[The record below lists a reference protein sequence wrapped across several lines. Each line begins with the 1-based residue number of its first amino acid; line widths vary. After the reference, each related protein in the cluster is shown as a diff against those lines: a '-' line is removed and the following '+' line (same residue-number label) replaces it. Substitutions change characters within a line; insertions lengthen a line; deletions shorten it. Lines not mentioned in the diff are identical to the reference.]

1 MSWGSKAMRTITMAA
16 LAVSG
21 LALSACMPTV
31 NYNGFTSASAGGAPL
46 KAIAALDCPANEGR
60 LTRTA
65 QAPDGRTCDYE
76 GRGGETVRL
85 KLVSLEGRSALDAME
100 PTKAELHAL
109 MPLRSR
115 ALPAVAVEDGADR
128 TSVDLPFFHVR
139 AVGERADVK
148 IFGVN
153 IHSDGD
159 NADVTTHHGSTHT
172 VVHAGADGA
181 EVIAEDIGK
190 TNASMVY
197 VLASERRAPSGY
209 RAVGYV
215 AKGPAAG
222 PLVVGEFRA
231 VHKSADH
238 GDYRDYGD
246 HSDGDI
252 GRLIDR
258 NVKG

>member
-1 MSWGSKAMRTITMAA
+1 MRTISMAA
-16 LAVSG
+16 LAVSAV
-21 LALSACMPTV
+21 ALSGCMPTV
-31 NYNGFTSASAGGAPL
+31 NYNGFTSASAGHEPL
-46 KAIAALDCPANEGR
+46 KAVAALDCPANEGR

-65 QAPDGRTCDYE
+65 QATDGLSCDYE
-76 GRGGETVRL
+76 GRGGEIVHL
-85 KLVSLEGRSALDAME
+85 KLVALEGRSALDAME

-109 MPLRSR
+109 MPLRNH
-115 ALPAVAVEDGADR
+115 AIPAVAVEDGPDR

-139 AVGERADVK
+139 AVGDRADVK
-148 IFGVN
+148 IFGVT

-159 NADVTTHHGSTHT
+159 NADVATNHGPTHT
-172 VVHAGADGA
+172 VVHAGRDGA
-181 EVIAEDIGK
+181 EVIAEDVGK
-190 TNASMVY
+190 TNASLVY

-231 VHKSADH
+231 VHKSADQ
-238 GDYRDYGD
+238 GDYRDYGN
-246 HSDGDI
+246 HGDGDI

>member
-1 MSWGSKAMRTITMAA
+1 MRTITMAA

-31 NYNGFTSASAGGAPL
+31 NYSGFTTASAGGPPL
-46 KAIAALDCPANEGR
+46 KAIATLDCPAFEGR

-65 QAPDGRTCDYE
+65 QAPDGQTCDYQ

-85 KLVSLEGRSALDAME
+85 KLVSLEGRSAFDAMA

-109 MPLRSR
+109 MPLRTQPI
-115 ALPAVAVEDGADR
+115 PAVAVEDGPER

-139 AVGERADVK
+139 AVGEQADVK

-153 IHSDGD
+153 IHSDGP
-159 NADVTTHHGSTHT
+159 NADVSTYHGSTHT
-172 VVHAGADGA
+172 VVHAGRDGA
-181 EVIAEDIGK
+181 EVIAEDVGK

-197 VLASERRAPSGY
+197 VLASEHRAASGY

-231 VHKSADH
+231 VHKSADQ
-238 GDYRDYGD
+238 GDYHDYGN
-246 HSDGDI
+246 HGDGDI